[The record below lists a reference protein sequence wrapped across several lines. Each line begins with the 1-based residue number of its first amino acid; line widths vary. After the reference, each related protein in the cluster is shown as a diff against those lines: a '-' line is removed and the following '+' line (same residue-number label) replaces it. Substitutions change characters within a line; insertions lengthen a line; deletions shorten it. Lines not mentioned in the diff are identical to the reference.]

1 MSLPGSYIRGAGQAP
16 ASVLGVESSSYLG
29 ALHIKRQAEVRPA
42 SPVES
47 ELNRIT
53 DELARL
59 EGLMHSLVGRLEPV
73 TVCKA
78 AGQASCGNPP
88 YDGCQIGARINGA
101 ATQVRDIADKLDSL
115 LSALQV

>member
-1 MSLPGSYIRGAGQAP
+1 MIGMCSLKDVVCGAGPIFSNPPQQ
-16 ASVLGVESSSYLG
+16 
-29 ALHIKRQAEVRPA
+29 IKRQAEVRPA

-47 ELNRIT
+47 ELNRLT
-53 DELARL
+53 DEIARL

-73 TVCKA
+73 TNCKA

-101 ATQVRDIADKLDSL
+101 ATHVRDIADKLDSL